1 MPRLSI
7 LSSPASALVQAAR
20 QQSSRSCAQ
29 LPRCLAKTT
38 TRTFTNLPSLRPTLL
53 HPSPTSTST
62 TTFRSTATPLAWLP
76 STSTAVDTLSE
87 DSPFYDLAPKS
98 SVSAHPAF
106 ANVGSQVR
114 FAPRPTM
121 SNASRLIQKRRHGF
135 LSRIRTKKGRNTLT
149 RRSVKGRKRLCA

>member
-20 QQSSRSCAQ
+20 QQPSRSCAQQ
-29 LPRCLAKTT
+29 LPRCLAKTA
-38 TRTFTNLPSLRPTLL
+38 TRSFSNLPSLRPTLL
-53 HPSPTSTST
+53 QPQTSSM
-62 TTFRSTATPLAWLP
+62 FRSSATPLAWLP
-76 STSTAVDTLSE
+76 ATTTSAAADAALSGE
-87 DSPFYDLAPKS
+87 AFDLAPKT

-106 ANVGSQVR
+106 AGVGSQVR

-121 SNASRLIQKRRHGF
+121 ANASRLIQKRRHGF

-149 RRSVKGRKRLCA
+149 RRSTKGRKRLSA